1 MMVRLLMRVLMYYC
15 ADCRKTIKAK
25 KKLHQRFANNEKK
38 GDAKDNKKGEVVL

>member
-1 MMVRLLMRVLMYYC
+1 MFYC

-38 GDAKDNKKGEVVL
+38 GDTTKAKDNKKGEVVI

>member
-1 MMVRLLMRVLMYYC
+1 MYYC

-38 GDAKDNKKGEVVL
+38 GDAKAKDNKKGEVVL